1 MMFWILIISL
11 GVAWALQSV
20 LSLRQMQKFS
30 TLFVEMR
37 KRGKVCMG
45 KFSGGIVQGAIV
57 LFLLDDDGRI
67 TEGQRLHGVSVVARF
82 KPFETYN
89 GHYMGAVDPAL
100 VRDRGK
106 SLGKA
111 VDNARSNYQI
121 VVGGGEAPQPQTALG
136 RTLDTVSSK
145 WRRKPAVIAD

>member
-1 MMFWILIISL
+1 MFWILIISL

-20 LSLRQMQKFS
+20 LSLQQMRRFS

-67 TEGQRLHGVSVVARF
+67 VTGHRLNGVSVVARF
-82 KPFETYN
+82 KPFELYN
-89 GHYMGAVDPAL
+89 GQYMGDIEPSLARPQ
-100 VRDRGK
+100 GK
-106 SLGKA
+106 SLTKA
-111 VDNARSNYQI
+111 LNNARSNYR
-121 VVGGGEAPQPQTALG
+121 VVTGGGEAPQPPTALG
-136 RTLDTVSSK
+136 RTIDMISSK
-145 WRRKPAVIAD
+145 WRRKPVPNPS